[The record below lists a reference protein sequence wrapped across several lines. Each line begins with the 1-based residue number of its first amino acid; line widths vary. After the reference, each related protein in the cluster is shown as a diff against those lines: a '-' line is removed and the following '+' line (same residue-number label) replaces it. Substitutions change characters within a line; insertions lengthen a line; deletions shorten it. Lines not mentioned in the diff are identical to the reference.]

1 MSYAKAKIFAAEN
14 GEHVFWWRYKQEKWW
29 NRPLLVEE
37 RLQMI
42 ESDPCFWQYFVA
54 GADAFLTSNVNTN
67 LGLANGTQVQL
78 HSLTLSSEEQICE
91 VEAQIKRSLPGSI
104 ITLDVAP
111 ISVNMKLDTNLD
123 STSKRRAQKLVLSRI
138 SMEEDYIVIPIRKD
152 DKVNSHTFG
161 LRQAFFWY
169 W

>member
-14 GEHVFWWRYKQEKWW
+14 GGHVFRWRNKQEKWW

-37 RLQMI
+37 RLQMV

-54 GADAFLTSNVNTN
+54 GANAFLTNNINTN

-91 VEAQIKRSLPGSI
+91 VEAQIEGSLPG
-104 ITLDVAP
+104 
-111 ISVNMKLDTNLD
+111 
-123 STSKRRAQKLVLSRI
+123 
-138 SMEEDYIVIPIRKD
+138 
-152 DKVNSHTFG
+152 
-161 LRQAFFWY
+161 
-169 W
+169 